1 MNNYTNTAFPTTAYK
16 LQQPS
21 YVSSYVQNPTWPN
34 QVYNNMVPTMNQN
47 YQQNVQA
54 NNSIIWVQ
62 GENAAKSY
70 PVAPNTAIALWDSE
84 QQTIYIK
91 SVDSNGIPSLKV
103 LDYIDRDNEIVQ
115 NDNTNESNYVTQD
128 QMNDFS
134 EQIKQQ
140 MADLQKKLN
149 DFKSRV
155 GNLNSK
161 EKKDGKST
169 V

>member
-1 MNNYTNTAFPTTAYK
+1 M
-16 LQQPS
+16 
-21 YVSSYVQNPTWPN
+21 
-34 QVYNNMVPTMNQN
+34 
-47 YQQNVQA
+47 
-54 NNSIIWVQ
+54 
-62 GENAAKSY
+62 
-70 PVAPNTAIALWDSE
+70 
-84 QQTIYIK
+84 
-91 SVDSNGIPSLKV
+91 